1 MTSARRPRR
10 DTDPLALV
18 GPELREAFDELD
30 VPVYLLGAD
39 GTLRWANGAS
49 QSLPLAAADLR
60 ANDAAIVDASG
71 RRVELRIH
79 AAPLRSGQEIV
90 GTLGLA
96 IPCGQG
102 RLDTA
107 TGAVTLTQRQ
117 AEVLRL
123 LAQGR
128 STESIARELGI
139 AFETARNHIRA
150 LFGRLDVH
158 SRLEAVVEGRRRGLL
173 DDQNDS

>member
-1 MTSARRPRR
+1 MTSARRSQP

-30 VPVYLLGAD
+30 VPIYLLSAD

-49 QSLPLAAADLR
+49 QSFPLVADDLHES
-60 ANDAAIVDASG
+60 DPAIVVASG

-79 AAPLRSGQEIV
+79 AAPLRSGQRIL
-90 GTLGLA
+90 GTIGLA

-102 RLDTA
+102 RLDA
-107 TGAVTLTQRQ
+107 TTEEVTLTQRQ

-128 STESIARELGI
+128 STETIANELGI

-173 DDQNDS
+173 DDQDDN